1 MSSLEELPAPVR
13 KPVASS
19 SEESPSPVGN
29 VKRLVREADVLG
41 VQSCIDAGFDDSS
54 LASNLQDKSP
64 SLPPST
70 SLATALSIPS
80 PRPVL
85 TRSAKRSLT
94 FGEPHNNTDLHL
106 DISGDDTMMDQN
118 YVPEEH
124 VEDAEEMEYL
134 EVEKE
139 THNIVAK
146 DQANDHDPHP
156 SLMKIGTGL
165 YEVAGKSMPFY
176 VKPHQN
182 LCTGCKVK
190 TKSKWCKHLISAGLR
205 EGSVSHSMN

>member
-19 SEESPSPVGN
+19 SEESPSPVGRGN

-41 VQSCIDAGFDDSS
+41 VQSYIDAGFDDSS

-70 SLATALSIPS
+70 SLAMALSIPS

-106 DISGDDTMMDQN
+106 DIAGDVTMMDQN

-124 VEDAEEMEYL
+124 VEEAGEMEYL
-134 EVEKE
+134 EVEKK

-156 SLMKIGTGL
+156 
-165 YEVAGKSMPFY
+165 
-176 VKPHQN
+176 
-182 LCTGCKVK
+182 
-190 TKSKWCKHLISAGLR
+190 
-205 EGSVSHSMN
+205 